1 MQEPNRTYNT
11 DLRRPTAPRF
21 VLALLACLALA
32 LSLALTAAA
41 PPAAEAGSKFVLK
54 GHGFGHGVGM
64 SQWGAYGMAKQGRT
78 YREILGHYFS
88 HTKIQRTKTR
98 SVGVLLGTEPNSV
111 FFRGAK
117 RACGRDLKPSK
128 KYVAAL
134 SGGGKVRLETPRGK
148 KMASCG
154 KKLGAR
160 GTGTIRVENQGIYR
174 GNLVARPAGGSLNVI
189 NNVGL
194 EDYLRGVVPYEM
206 PASWADDALRAQ
218 AVAARSYAL
227 ASGIKGDGYSLYD
240 DTRSQVYGGVVA
252 EEAATTKAVAKT
264 KAKVV
269 TYQGKVAQTFFYST
283 SGGRTESSQYGFGGG
298 ESRPYLKSVD
308 DPFDDI
314 SPYHAWKQTFS
325 RAELQS
331 RLGDWVDGRLR
342 GVKVVATGDS
352 PRIVRARVIGTRG
365 KTTVSGFD
373 LQARLGLKSTWV
385 RFKKR

>member
-1 MQEPNRTYNT
+1 M
-11 DLRRPTAPRF
+11 APP
-21 VLALLACLALA
+21 LLLALA
-32 LSLALTAAA
+32 ASVALVLAAA
-41 PPAAEAGSKFVLK
+41 PAAEAGSTFVLK
-54 GHGFGHGVGM
+54 GRGYGHGVGM
-64 SQWGAYGMAKQGRT
+64 SQWGAYGFAKKGRS
-78 YREILGHYFS
+78 YRQILGHYFS
-88 HTKIQRTKTR
+88 GTKISRTKTR
-98 SVGVLLGTEPNSV
+98 SVGVLLGAEPNSV
-111 FFRGAK
+111 FFKGAK

-128 KYVAAL
+128 KYVAVL
-134 SGGGKVRLETPRGK
+134 RGGNKIRLETHRGK

-160 GTGTIRVENQGIYR
+160 GTGTIRIENQGIYR
-174 GNLVARPAGGSLNVI
+174 GNLVALPAGGDLNVI
-189 NNVGL
+189 NRVGI

-227 ASGIKGDGYSLYD
+227 ASGIKGDGFSLYD

-264 KAKVV
+264 KAQVV
-269 TYQGKVAQTFFYST
+269 TYKGKVAQTFFYSS
-283 SGGRTESSQYGFGGG
+283 SGGRTESSRFGFGGG
-298 ESRPYLKSVD
+298 ESRPYLKAVD

-314 SPYHAWKQTFS
+314 SPYHSWTERMS

-331 RLGDWVDGRLR
+331 KLGDWVDGRLR
-342 GVKVVATGDS
+342 GVKVVETGDS

-365 KTTVSGFD
+365 KTAVSGFD
-373 LQARLGLKSTWV
+373 LQGRLGLRSTWV